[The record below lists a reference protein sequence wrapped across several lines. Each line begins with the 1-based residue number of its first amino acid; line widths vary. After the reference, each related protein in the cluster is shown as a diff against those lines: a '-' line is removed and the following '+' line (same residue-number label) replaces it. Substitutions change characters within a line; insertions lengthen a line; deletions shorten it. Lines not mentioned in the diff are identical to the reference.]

1 MTPET
6 AVLGLQKLPA
16 AIETPPKKWIQADWV
31 DLTTLDV
38 FKKGRFKRK

>member
-6 AVLGLQKLPA
+6 AELGLQKLPT
-16 AIETPPKKWIQADWV
+16 AIEAPPKKWIQTDWV

-38 FKKGRFKRK
+38 FKQGRFKRE